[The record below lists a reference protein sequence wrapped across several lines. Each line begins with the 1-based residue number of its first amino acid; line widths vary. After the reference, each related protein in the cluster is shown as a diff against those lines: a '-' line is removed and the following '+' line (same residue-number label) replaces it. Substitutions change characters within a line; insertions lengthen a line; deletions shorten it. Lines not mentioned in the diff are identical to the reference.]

1 MRCSE
6 LLSFLSSEG
15 FEIVPT
21 EESRRELFDSSTDI
35 LWRGVKCGYILGN
48 TYTVPEAFEDG
59 TWCMMSYSFDDFGK
73 RPEDLDLELMRDYQH
88 REQISMKRKR
98 QRDVQKYFDTR
109 REAARKEQELR
120 DWIRRKIDSMRD
132 Q

>member
-6 LLSFLSSEG
+6 LLSFLNSEG
-15 FEIVPT
+15 FELVPT
-21 EESRRELFDSSTDI
+21 EKSRRRVQDDSTDI
-35 LWRGVKCGYILGN
+35 LWRGVKCGYVRGDS
-48 TYTVPEAFEDG
+48 YTVPEAFEDG
-59 TWCMMSYSFDDFGK
+59 TWWMMSYSFDDFGK

-109 REAARKEQELR
+109 READHKERELR
-120 DWIRRKIDSMRD
+120 GWISREIESMRG

>member
-6 LLSFLSSEG
+6 LLSFLNSEG
-15 FEIVPT
+15 FELVPT
-21 EESRRELFDSSTDI
+21 EESRRELFDNSTDI
-35 LWRGVKCGYILGN
+35 LWKGVKCGYILGN

-59 TWCMMSYSFDDFGK
+59 ECVMMSYTFDDFGK
-73 RPEDLDLELMRDYQH
+73 RPEDLDLELMRDYPN

-109 REAARKEQELR
+109 REVARKEQELY
-120 DWIRRKIDSMRD
+120 DLIHRKMQRV
-132 Q
+132 

>member
-21 EESRRELFDSSTDI
+21 EERRRELFDSSIDI
-35 LWRGVKCGYILGN
+35 LWRGVRCGYIRGD

-59 TWCMMSYSFDDFGK
+59 ECEMMTYSFDDFGK
-73 RPEDLDLELMRDYQH
+73 RPKDLDLELMRDCQH

-109 REAARKEQELR
+109 REAARKEQEVY
-120 DWIRRKIDSMRD
+120 DWISSKAVWIGD

>member
-6 LLSFLSSEG
+6 LLSFLFSEG
-15 FEIVPT
+15 FEIVPI
-21 EESRRELFDSSTDI
+21 EESRRELFDYSSEI
-35 LWRGVKCGYILGN
+35 LWRGVKCGHILGN

-59 TWCMMSYSFDDFGK
+59 ECEMMTYSFDDFGK
-73 RPEDLDLELMRDYQH
+73 RPKDLDLELMRDYQN

-98 QRDVQKYFDTR
+98 QRDVQKYFNTR

-120 DWIRRKIDSMRD
+120 DWIMSKAVWIGD

>member
-15 FEIVPT
+15 FEIEPT
-21 EESRRELFDSSTDI
+21 EESRRELFDNSTDI
-35 LWRGVKCGYILGN
+35 LWRGVRCGYIRGD

-59 TWCMMSYSFDDFGK
+59 ECEMMTYSFDDFGK
-73 RPEDLDLELMRDYQH
+73 RPKDLDLELMRDYQH

-98 QRDVQKYFDTR
+98 QRDVHKYFDKR
-109 REAARKEQELR
+109 REAARKEQEVY
-120 DWIRRKIDSMRD
+120 DWIRRKIDGMRD